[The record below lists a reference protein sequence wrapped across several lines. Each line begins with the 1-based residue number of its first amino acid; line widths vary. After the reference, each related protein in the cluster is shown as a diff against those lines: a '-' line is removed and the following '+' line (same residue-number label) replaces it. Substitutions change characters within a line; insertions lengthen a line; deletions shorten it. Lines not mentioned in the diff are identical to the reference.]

1 MRLDSSAQLD
11 QLRDDLR
18 TFIAEHS
25 PGIKQHAGVRAP
37 EAEQIPALR
46 EFTKQLFGAGFLG
59 GGWPVAYGGRAD
71 YDPAEAFVVAE
82 ELARSRTWTPIGA
95 YHLSSAALIDFG
107 TTEQKDHFLPRI
119 RSGED
124 IWCQLFSEPGAGS
137 DLAGLQTKAR
147 LDGDHWVIDGQKVWT
162 TNGHHADLGYLLART
177 DPAAPKHKGITAFIL
192 DMRAPG
198 VDVRPLREITGTYDF
213 NEVFLDGVR
222 IPVDRVIG
230 EVNDG
235 WRVANSSLGHER
247 SGVAASSVELVRQ
260 LDRLTELGTDAQ
272 IGKIAT
278 QVFAVQAMSESVR
291 SHILA
296 GTEDAA
302 DAAAVKIAFSE
313 TNLAAVELGVELQG
327 RAGILAEGD
336 SEAVDAG
343 WWQDAFLY
351 ARAYTIAGGATE
363 VLKNVI
369 AERALGM
376 PREPR

>member
-1 MRLDSSAQLD
+1 MRVDTSEHLD
-11 QLRDDLR
+11 QLRTDVR
-18 TFIAEHS
+18 AFIAEHT

-37 EAEQIPALR
+37 EPDLIPALR
-46 EFTKQLFGAGFLG
+46 AFTKALFDAGYLG
-59 GGWPVAYGGRAD
+59 GSWPVEYGGRAD

-95 YHLSSAALIDFG
+95 ASLAGPALIDFG
-107 TTEQKDHFLPRI
+107 TQAQKDRFLPRI

-137 DLAGLQTKAR
+137 DLAGLQTRAR
-147 LDGDHWVIDGQKVWT
+147 LDGDHWVVDGQKVWT
-162 TNGHHADLGYLLART
+162 TNGQHSDLGYLLART
-177 DPAAPKHKGITAFIL
+177 DPDVPKHKGITAFIL

-198 VDVRPLREITGTYDF
+198 VDLRPLREITGTYDF

-222 IPVDRVIG
+222 IPADCVIG

-260 LDRLTELGTDAQ
+260 LHRLAELGSGERVGRVAAQ
-272 IGKIAT
+272 VLTSQALS
-278 QVFAVQAMSESVR
+278 ASVQ

-296 GTEDAA
+296 GTEDIA
-302 DAAAVKIAFSE
+302 DAPAVKILFSE
-313 TNLAAVELGVELQG
+313 TNLALAELGMELQG
-327 RAGILAEGD
+327 RSGILAEGD
-336 SEAVDAG
+336 GAAVDDG

-351 ARAYTIAGGATE
+351 ARAFTIAGGATE